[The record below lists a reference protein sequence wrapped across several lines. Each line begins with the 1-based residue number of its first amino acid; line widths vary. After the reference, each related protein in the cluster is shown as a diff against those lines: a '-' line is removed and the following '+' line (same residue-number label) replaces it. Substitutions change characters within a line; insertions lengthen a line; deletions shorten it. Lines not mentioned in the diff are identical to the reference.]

1 MQHAAEIVDDSVD
14 VHRFGIFPCRNRK
27 LSGEVRHEK
36 DSCRCNNNAGIC
48 TVGCP
53 RSRARRRC
61 SIGCIVRS
69 GRLGT
74 CGRCGR
80 CRGRLHCGALYCSF
94 MGAEEIRP
102 SSRWTIWKSVRER
115 SFQSKTSNAGSCYV
129 TSCRGRFGATRE
141 TFDAIGLRPERDAAR
156 PDTGITERLS
166 ERVTE
171 AIADHSGL

>member
-1 MQHAAEIVDDSVD
+1 
-14 VHRFGIFPCRNRK
+14 
-27 LSGEVRHEK
+27 
-36 DSCRCNNNAGIC
+36 
-48 TVGCP
+48 
-53 RSRARRRC
+53 
-61 SIGCIVRS
+61 VRS

-80 CRGRLHCGALYCSF
+80 CRGRLHGGALYCSF

-129 TSCRGRFGATRE
+129 TSCRRRFGATRE
-141 TFDAIGLRPERDAAR
+141 TFDAIGLRLERDAAR

-171 AIADHSGL
+171 AIADHSGLQRGERSVRGPGAEPLPGPSLLRASGRMVPYA